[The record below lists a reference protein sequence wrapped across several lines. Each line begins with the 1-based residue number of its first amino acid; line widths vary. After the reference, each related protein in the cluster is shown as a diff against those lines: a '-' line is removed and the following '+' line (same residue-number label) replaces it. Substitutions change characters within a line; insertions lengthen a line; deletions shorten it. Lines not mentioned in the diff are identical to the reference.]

1 MGGKGEEE
9 WGEEEGEREWGEE
22 GKGEGKGKGEEVTNN
37 DEMLDKK
44 L

>member
-1 MGGKGEEE
+1 MGGKEEEE